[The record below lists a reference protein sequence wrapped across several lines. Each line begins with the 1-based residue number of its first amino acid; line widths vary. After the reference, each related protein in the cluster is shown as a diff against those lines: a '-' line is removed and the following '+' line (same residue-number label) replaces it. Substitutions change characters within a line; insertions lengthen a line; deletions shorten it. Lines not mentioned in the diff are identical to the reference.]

1 MGFIFMV
8 NFSDISVIFVFLSFL
23 KSVNQKDALTYDVQF
38 FSIQCFIPSVPLG
51 LVKEF
56 FAP

>member
-8 NFSDISVIFVFLSFL
+8 NLSDISAIFVFSSFL
-23 KSVNQKDALTYDVQF
+23 KSVKQKDVPTYDVQF